1 MPQALAPEAFAPQ
14 LAARVAKLVADLQQL
29 PHGYVAVEAD
39 LDQGISVRLQPA
51 PGHVGPPLWLELD
64 LTPGPGYARFGAL
77 RATHQPHHLSADQR
91 TVLEAALQVVD
102 RHAQALATLPPTRDS
117 SPVRLVQA
125 GRVLGQ
131 GPGVPGDWFINP
143 YVGCTIGCVYCNAQ
157 FRAADVR
164 ALDGRPARRWGSWI
178 DAKIDAPD
186 QLAREVRCSKPG
198 SVIFSPVITDPYVPL
213 EAKLG
218 ITRRC
223 LEVLA
228 DAEFSA
234 VVLSRSDLVLRDLDV
249 LARLKRAAVGVSL
262 PALDDV
268 VLQRIEPRGV
278 SVARRLEVLRQARA
292 AGLTTFAVIQPL
304 LATPLQAWLEQLVPL
319 VDGVRVDGLQE
330 RDRVGQAFAGI
341 SLGDVPALTAE
352 LKQRGVATDLAP
364 LFRHPH

>member
-1 MPQALAPEAFAPQ
+1 
-14 LAARVAKLVADLQQL
+14 
-29 PHGYVAVEAD
+29 
-39 LDQGISVRLQPA
+39 
-51 PGHVGPPLWLELD
+51 
-64 LTPGPGYARFGAL
+64 
-77 RATHQPHHLSADQR
+77 
-91 TVLEAALQVVD
+91 
-102 RHAQALATLPPTRDS
+102 
-117 SPVRLVQA
+117 
-125 GRVLGQ
+125 
-131 GPGVPGDWFINP
+131 
-143 YVGCTIGCVYCNAQ
+143 VGCTIGCVYCNAQ

-186 QLAREVRCSKPG
+186 RLAAEVRCSKPG

-234 VVLSRSDLVLRDLDV
+234 VVLSRSDLVLRDLEV
-249 LARLKRAAVGVSL
+249 LARLKKASVGVSL
-262 PALDDV
+262 PSLDDA
-268 VLQRIEPRGV
+268 VLQRIEPRGAP
-278 SVARRLEVLRQARA
+278 VARRLEVLRQARA

-304 LATPLQAWLEQLVPL
+304 LATPLQAWLDQLVPL

-341 SLGDVPALTAE
+341 ALGDVSALTAE
-352 LKQRGVATDLAP
+352 LKQRGVATDLEP